1 MQEILFEYEMHPTT
15 WFYVSSLMMIGI
27 FFKFHRFFSVRNLD
41 LLGLI
46 SFTPGLLLMAHRRD
60 ELGYVWLFTVG
71 ALFLVRL
78 LLDTVMVR
86 RPLLEPNLSAA
97 GLTFTGGALFVF
109 LMTNVITS
117 QTTVGDPEV
126 DFDGSVRLEKV
137 LSLRSSRAGE
147 ESSVQ
152 HVPGYPAFYAF
163 ANGELA
169 APMADDE
176 VSQTEP
182 RQVLPRRAVA
192 TRATAILG
200 HFAVIVA
207 IVLICYRH
215 FDNVQT
221 GVAAVSLYLMLPY
234 VSQMTGRVDHVIP
247 AALVVWAIAAYRR
260 PGVAGAL
267 IGLAGGLVFYPL
279 FLLPLWLGFYWRRG
293 AVRFVVGAVVALAV
307 LVLLLAV
314 SCGDLGSFW
323 SELQVMFGATS
334 FSLEYVDGFWEGE
347 TYLIPVAAGFL
358 ALSVGMGLWPAHK
371 NLGTLLSCSAAVL
384 LSSQF
389 LKTHEG
395 GLYMAWYLPLLV
407 LTIFRP
413 NLEDRVA
420 STAVIEGRRT
430 RGNSSKNGR

>member
-27 FFKFHRFFSVRNLD
+27 FFKFHRFFSMRNLD

-46 SFTPGLLLMAHRRD
+46 SFTPGLLLIAHRRD
-60 ELGYVWLFTVG
+60 ELGYAWLFTIG

-117 QTTVGDPEV
+117 QATVDDSEV
-126 DFDGSVRLEKV
+126 DFNGSVRLEKV
-137 LSLRSSRAGE
+137 LSLRSSRTGE
-147 ESSVQ
+147 EASLQ
-152 HVPGYPAFYAF
+152 HGPGYPAFLAF
-163 ANGELA
+163 ANSSLA
-169 APMADDE
+169 APIPDDE
-176 VSQTEP
+176 VSQAES
-182 RQVLPRRAVA
+182 RRDLPRRAVA
-192 TRATAILG
+192 TRTAAILG

-221 GVAAVSLYLMLPY
+221 GVAAASLYLVLPY
-234 VSQMTGRVDHVIP
+234 ASQMTGRVDHVIP
-247 AALVVWAIAAYRR
+247 AALIVWAIAAYRR

-279 FLLPLWLGFYWRRG
+279 FLLPLWLGIYWHRG
-293 AVRFVVGAVVALAV
+293 ALRFVGGAVVALAV
-307 LVLLLAV
+307 LVLLLAA
-314 SCGDLGSFW
+314 SSEDLGSFW
-323 SELQVMFGATS
+323 AQLQVMFGATS
-334 FSLEYVDGFWEGE
+334 FSVEHVDGFWKSEA
-347 TYLIPVAAGFL
+347 YLSPVAAGFL

-389 LKTHEG
+389 LKTHQG

-420 STAVIEGRRT
+420 STAVIEGRRG
-430 RGNSSKNGR
+430 RRNSLKNGR

>member
-41 LLGLI
+41 LIGLI
-46 SFTPGLLLMAHRRD
+46 SFTPGLLLLAHGKD
-60 ELGYVWLFTVG
+60 ALGYAWLFTIG

-109 LMTNVITS
+109 LMTNVVTS
-117 QTTVGDPEV
+117 QITADDLEA
-126 DFDGSVRLEKV
+126 DFNGSVRLEKV
-137 LSLRSSRAGE
+137 LSLRSFQAGE
-147 ESSVQ
+147 EGSVQ
-152 HVPGYPAFYAF
+152 HGPGYPMFHTF
-163 ANGELA
+163 ANGLLG
-169 APMADDE
+169 APSPDE
-176 VSQTEP
+176 EVGQAES
-182 RQVLPRRAVA
+182 RRDLPRRAMA
-192 TRATAILG
+192 TRPAAILG
-200 HFAVIVA
+200 HLAVIVA

-221 GVAAVSLYLMLPY
+221 GVAAASLYLMLPY
-234 VSQMTGRVDHVIP
+234 ASQMTGRVDHVIP
-247 AALVVWAIAAYRR
+247 AALIVWAIAAYRR
-260 PGVAGAL
+260 PAVAGAL

-293 AVRFVVGAVVALAV
+293 AVRFVVGVVVALAV
-307 LVLLLAV
+307 LVLLLAA
-314 SCGDLGSFW
+314 SSEDLGSFW
-323 SELQVMFGATS
+323 SQLQVMFGATS
-334 FSLEYVDGFWEGE
+334 FSVERVDGFWVSEA
-347 TYLIPVAAGFL
+347 YLIPVAAGFL

-371 NLGTLLSCSAAVL
+371 NLGTLLSCSAAIL

-389 LKTHEG
+389 LKTHQG

-420 STAVIEGRRT
+420 LTAVIESRKT
-430 RGNSSKNGR
+430 RANSLKNSR